1 MYNGLKIG
9 VVVLAY
15 KVENQIK
22 DTIENLPEFIDK
34 IYVIEDGSP
43 DRTAT
48 IVRSLNHSQ
57 VNLIQHETNKGP
69 GGALSTG
76 YHSALEDNMDI
87 VVKLDGD
94 GQMPPEQ
101 IISLIMPITKG
112 EADYTKGDRLSRP
125 ELHDSMPRFRLF
137 GNRLLTWLT
146 RIASGYWHI
155 NDSQNGFTAISH
167 KALQTINLSLYPYY
181 GYLNDLLVQLNVH
194 HFKTLD
200 VPMRAKYGGERS
212 SIQLTRY
219 VPKLSWLLLTRFL
232 WRLKVKYF
240 RREGSRSRTTS

>member
-1 MYNGLKIG
+1 MFQELKIG
-9 VVVLAY
+9 AVVLAY
-15 KVENQIK
+15 KVENQVK

-34 IYVIEDGSP
+34 IYVIDDGSP
-43 DRTAT
+43 DRTWEM
-48 IVRSLNHSQ
+48 VRLFNHSR
-57 VNLIQHETNKGP
+57 VNLIQHETNRGP
-69 GGALSTG
+69 GAALSTG
-76 YHSALEDNMDI
+76 YHAALEDNMDI
-87 VVKLDGD
+87 VVKVDGD

-101 IISLIMPITKG
+101 IVNLIMPIIKG

-125 ELHDSMPRFRLF
+125 ELHDSMPRFGLF

-155 NDSQNGFTAISH
+155 NDSQNGFTAISK
-167 KALQTINLSLYPYY
+167 KALQIVNSDLYSYY

-194 HFKTLD
+194 HIKISD
-200 VPMRAKYGGERS
+200 VPMPAKYGGERS

-240 RREGSRSRTTS
+240 RREGSRSRTTI